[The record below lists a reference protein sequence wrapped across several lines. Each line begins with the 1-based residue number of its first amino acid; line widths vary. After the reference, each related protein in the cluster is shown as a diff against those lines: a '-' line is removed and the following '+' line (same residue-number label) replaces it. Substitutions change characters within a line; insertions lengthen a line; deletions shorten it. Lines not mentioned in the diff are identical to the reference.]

1 MFPPVTAM
9 GSLNSPPALRN
20 HHQVPQAV
28 WDVLDVLEKQLGGF
42 ADDIRIL
49 AAIPASIFAR

>member
-28 WDVLDVLEKQLGGF
+28 WDVLEKQLGGF